1 MEQKVLVSVLL
12 TSYNRKGFVATAIES
27 VLASTYSNFEFI
39 ICDDA
44 STDGTYEIEQQ
55 YAAQDKRIK
64 LFRNE
69 VNLGDFPNRDKAASY
84 ASGIYLKY
92 VDSDDIIHPDGLKI
106 MVEAMMQFPEA
117 VIGLSQIETDL
128 NKEKTYPVLI
138 SPERAYQEHF
148 YGFGTLRYGPTGAI
162 LKKIVLTEMGGFG
175 TNRFVGDTELWLK
188 IVSKYPL
195 VKIQPDLVDWIRHS
209 GQEFD
214 FGMRNDIYIQKAYQ
228 VYMAAML
235 SPDCPLNEYDIK
247 KIRRRLRWKH
257 ARDIL
262 SIAFKKGKFR
272 MAVQIFTEA
281 DFGIMQL
288 MQGMKPYTS
297 VKNKFQK
304 KI

>member
-1 MEQKVLVSVLL
+1 MVSVLL